1 MSFGPSAVERESQQ
15 YRQQFGQALPG
26 YMNQGMTWMNQ
37 GMDQLNGINGDIRN
51 YISGIGKDP
60 QSIQMQRYL
69 SGIMDGSTKAAMGQA
84 FSASAAQGSAAQ
96 AQAAQATAASL
107 GMKGNTFAQQ
117 FGSDLGGLAMQQRN
131 MRTVADKLSST
142 TENPFAVL
150 TKQAMEDSAFQNAQ
164 GRDQLRSQLASQGLD
179 ATSGTGAAA
188 LAALQFNTNKQVADA
203 ARQNAVQGAQFQQ
216 QGLGM
221 AGNLYGQLA
230 GLDLQRATTGAQLG
244 LSGYQ
249 ADLQNAG
256 RLDAVSMANAQMQ
269 TQTNNANAGL
279 TTQANLQNAQLAT
292 QVAMANA
299 QAQTQASLANAGMQ
313 NDWLRTGLQ
322 GQLGMLAQT
331 QGQQAAMY
339 GLLSQNA
346 GQVLGAGSNMWGQ
359 AFGGQQNYMN
369 MLNQMAQANAQGRGQ
384 MWGGLLQGGLGVLGS
399 ALGGPMGGMVGTAL
413 GGLFKR

>member
-1 MSFGPSAVERESQQ
+1 MSFGPSAVEQESQQ
-15 YRQQFGQALPG
+15 YRKQFGQALPG
-26 YMNQGMTWMNQ
+26 YMNQGLTWMNQ
-37 GMDQLNGINGDIRN
+37 GMDQLNGVNSDIRN

-60 QSIQMQRYL
+60 QSVQMQNYL
-69 SGIMDGSTKAAMGQA
+69 AGIMNGSTKAAMGEA
-84 FSASAAQGSAAQ
+84 FG
-96 AQAAQATAASL
+96 ATAASATAGQATATNL
-107 GMKGNTFAQQ
+107 GMRGNTFAQQ
-117 FGSDLGGLAMQQRN
+117 FGSDLGGLALQQRN
-131 MRTVADKLSST
+131 MQSVADKLGST

-150 TKQAMEDSAFQNAQ
+150 SKQAMEDSAFQNAQ

-188 LAALQFNTNKQVADA
+188 LAALQFSTNKQVADA
-203 ARQNAVQGAQFQQ
+203 NRQNAVQGAQFQQ

-221 AGNLYGQLA
+221 AGNIYGQLA
-230 GLDLQRATTGAQLG
+230 GLDLQRATTAGQLG

-249 ADLQNAG
+249 ADIQNAG
-256 RLDAVSMANAQMQ
+256 RLDNIAAQ
-269 TQTNNANAGL
+269 NAGF
-279 TTQANLQNAQLAT
+279 TTQANIQNAQLAT
-292 QVAMANA
+292 QAAMQNA
-299 QAQTQASLANAGMQ
+299 QLQTQASLTNAGMQ

-322 GQLGMLAQT
+322 GQLGLLAQT

-369 MLNQMAQANAQGRGQ
+369 MLNQMAATNAQGRGQ
-384 MWGGLLQGGLGVLGS
+384 MWGGLLQGGLGVLGT

>member
-1 MSFGPSAVERESQQ
+1 MSFGPSAVEQESQQ
-15 YRQQFGQALPG
+15 YRKQFGQALPG
-26 YMNQGMTWMNQ
+26 YMNQGLTWMNQ
-37 GMDQLNGINGDIRN
+37 GMDQLNGVNSDIRN

-60 QSIQMQRYL
+60 QSVQMQNYL
-69 SGIMDGSTKAAMGQA
+69 AGIMNGSTKAAMGEA
-84 FSASAAQGSAAQ
+84 FGATAAAAT
-96 AQAAQATAASL
+96 AGQATATNL
-107 GMKGNTFAQQ
+107 GMRGNTFAQQ
-117 FGSDLGGLAMQQRN
+117 FGSDLGGLALQQRN
-131 MRTVADKLSST
+131 MQSVADKLGST

-150 TKQAMEDSAFQNAQ
+150 SKQAMEDSAFQNAQ

-203 ARQNAVQGAQFQQ
+203 NRQNAVQGAQFQQ

-221 AGNLYGQLA
+221 AGNIYGQLA

-249 ADLQNAG
+249 ADIQNAG
-256 RLDAVSMANAQMQ
+256 RLDNIAAQ
-269 TQTNNANAGL
+269 NAGF
-279 TTQANLQNAQLAT
+279 TTQANIQNAQLAT
-292 QVAMANA
+292 QAAMQNA
-299 QAQTQASLANAGMQ
+299 QLQTQASLTNAGMQ

-322 GQLGMLAQT
+322 GQLGLLAQT

-369 MLNQMAQANAQGRGQ
+369 MLNQMAATNAQGRGQ
-384 MWGGLLQGGLGVLGS
+384 MWGGLLQGGLGVLGT

-413 GGLFKR
+413 GGLFKK